1 MAVHHGKEGEVVVGG
16 SAVGELVSFT
26 LETTGDVVEST
37 KMADA
42 AKTFVAGRTSFSGTL
57 EMHFDEADSVQTQLT
72 AGSSITFKLLLVI
85 LPILVIALDHIFADS
100 VSITVIGFSYAP
112 IFYCFYYGLP
122 TLRHSFLL
130 SCPP

>member
-1 MAVHHGKEGEVVVGG
+1 MAVHHGKEGEVTVGG

-42 AKTFVAGRTSFSGTL
+42 AKTFIAGRTSFSGSL

-72 AGSSITFKLLLVI
+72 AGASITFKLLPEGSSTGDRKFEGESVI
-85 LPILVIALDHIFADS
+85 TGMS
-100 VSITVIGFSYAP
+100 VSQPLDGIVTRSVTFQGTGALTIG
-112 IFYCFYYGLP
+112 
-122 TLRHSFLL
+122 TE
-130 SCPP
+130 

>member
-1 MAVHHGKEGEVVVGG
+1 MAVHHGKEGEVAVGG

-72 AGSSITFKLLLVI
+72 AGASITFKLLPEGSSTGDRKFEGASVI
-85 LPILVIALDHIFADS
+85 TGMS
-100 VSITVIGFSYAP
+100 VSQPLDGVVARSVTFQGTGALTIG
-112 IFYCFYYGLP
+112 
-122 TLRHSFLL
+122 TE
-130 SCPP
+130 